1 MKNYPI
7 EHREVVS
14 NLLDGRF
21 IIYPN
26 PMFGV
31 LQAQDEEYREF
42 FKRSYGFD
50 LNIES
55 DFAYISSNEVTE
67 KRTRDFTLF
76 LAVLCRELDYSG
88 KNFRDTIEL
97 GTFNITEVEQL
108 LKQSSKWEILEKTS
122 VSNFD
127 TFIETWHK
135 KNILTKT
142 GNQFKFTKAVKLFF
156 EFAVNVANSKLK
168 EQINNESPNSAK
180 LSNTL

>member
-1 MKNYPI
+1 MRNYPN
-7 EHREVVS
+7 EHREIVA

-26 PMFGV
+26 QMFGI
-31 LQAQDEEYREF
+31 LQTQEEEYKEF
-42 FKRSYGFD
+42 FKESYGFE

-55 DFAYISSNEVTE
+55 EFAYLSSNEVAE

-76 LAVLCRELDYSG
+76 LAMLCRELDYSG
-88 KNFRDTIEL
+88 KNFRDSIEL
-97 GTFNITEVEQL
+97 GTFNMTEVEQL

-122 VSNFD
+122 VANFEA
-127 TFIETWHK
+127 FIDTWHK
-135 KNILTKT
+135 KNLINKT

-168 EQINNESPNSAK
+168 EQINNESVKQDGN
-180 LSNTL
+180 L